1 MEDYEISVQELSK
14 RDADSYIL
22 IDIRDDSSY
31 SYGNI
36 PGSLHVPKDILEA
49 DYEKYKDK
57 PLILYCKKGDTSVE
71 TVQFLKEKN
80 IEAKSLKG
88 GYLAWLME
96 SMKQEEEQQDAYL
109 DIEQSIRKKFKKSIW
124 CKFTKAVREY
134 ELVKEG
140 DKIAVCISGG
150 KDSML
155 MAKLFQELQR
165 HNRFPFEVTFL
176 VMDPGYSKE
185 NRQIIENNAKKLH
198 IPLTIFESDI
208 FEAVLHVEKSP
219 CYLCAR
225 MRRGHLYAKAK
236 ELGCNKIALGH
247 HYDDVIETILMGMLY
262 GAQVQTMMPKLHS
275 TNFEGMELIRP
286 LYLVREDD
294 IKKWRDYNELHFLQC
309 ACKFTETC
317 SIEGGDSS
325 SKRMEIKH
333 LIRDL
338 KKTNPFVEGNIFK
351 SVENVNLSTVIAYK
365 QDGVKHHFLE
375 SYDEVVESR
384 DVKQ

>member
-57 PLILYCKKGDTSVE
+57 PLILYCKKGETSAE

-96 SMKQEEEQQDAYL
+96 SMKQEEEQQDVYL

-165 HNRFPFEVTFL
+165 HNRFPFEVIFL

-375 SYDEVVESR
+375 SYDEVAESR